1 MVDGYANKWTDRQP
15 NRQTDRYVDQQSI
28 LDEHYTIL
36 SSSVAWY
43 VLQSSGRGS
52 DGGGDVVSQSP
63 LTGFC
68 GKQ

>member
-1 MVDGYANKWTDRQP
+1 MRTNERAVSQIG
-15 NRQTDRYVDQQSI
+15 RQTDRYVDPQSI

-43 VLQSSGRGS
+43 ILQGSGSGS